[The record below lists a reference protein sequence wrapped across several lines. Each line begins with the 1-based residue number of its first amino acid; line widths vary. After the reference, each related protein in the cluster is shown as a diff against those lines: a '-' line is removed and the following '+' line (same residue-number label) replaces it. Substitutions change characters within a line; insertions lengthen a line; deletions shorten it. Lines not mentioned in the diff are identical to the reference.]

1 MDGADIA
8 VVGEGDIDRTLQ
20 TLVAAFADD
29 PVERW
34 LWPSTKDYEE
44 HFPSLLRALGG
55 GTFDHHTAWRLG
67 DYVAVALWFPP
78 DAGPDGDEIV
88 EVLSTTVAEEKLVD
102 TFRVLEQ
109 MSANHPEYPH
119 WYLPWFGVQPVEQGR
134 GVGGQLMEQCLVT
147 VDADRRPAYLE
158 TPNPRNLSFYERHG
172 FEVVGEARSGTC
184 PPMIFM
190 LRPAAT

>member
-1 MDGADIA
+1 MGSANIA
-8 VVGEGDIDRTLQ
+8 IVGEGQIDQTMQ

-34 LWPSTKDYEE
+34 LWPATKDYEQ
-44 HFPSLLRALGG
+44 HFPSLVSALGRG
-55 GTFDHHTAWRLG
+55 AFEHHTVWHIG

-78 DAGPDGDEIV
+78 DAGPDGEEIV
-88 EVLSTTVAEEKLVD
+88 EVLSTTVAEEKIED

-109 MSANHPEYPH
+109 MGANHPEYPH
-119 WYLPWFGVQPVEQGR
+119 WYLPWFGVQPVAQGH
-134 GVGGQLMEQCLVT
+134 GVGSQLMEQCLVT
-147 VDADRRPAYLE
+147 VDADRLPAYLE

-184 PPMIFM
+184 PPMTFM
-190 LRPAAT
+190 LRPATT